1 MAGHS
6 PASQWHYG
14 PVAPYCCE
22 MMRSNI
28 EKVCEQHDHAED
40 CPDRLGTFVP
50 KFNEF
55 GLPVHD
61 GGSSYVIIEYC
72 PWCGRKLPE
81 SALWSLVRRTGTT
94 RSRPGY
100 GCGPTRISGCDL
112 ARRESG
118 LKAYRRSDITLHL
131 APCPFVWLEGRTA
144 RIRRSRASRKRESGR
159 QH

>member
-6 PASQWHYG
+6 PAFQWHYG

-72 PWCGRKLPE
+72 LWCGGNSRNRRVVVGSKNWNDAESTRLRMRSHANFWMRPGSARVRAKGLPPQRHN
-81 SALWSLVRRTGTT
+81 A
-94 RSRPGY
+94 RSRFLPFRLAGRDEPPVF
-100 GCGPTRISGCDL
+100 GVMRAHRPFSSPT
-112 ARRESG
+112 
-118 LKAYRRSDITLHL
+118 
-131 APCPFVWLEGRTA
+131 
-144 RIRRSRASRKRESGR
+144 
-159 QH
+159 

>member
-6 PASQWHYG
+6 PAFQWHYG

-72 PWCGRKLPE
+72 LWCGRKLPE
-81 SALWSLVRRTGTT
+81 SACGRWFEELERRGVDPATDAV
-94 RSRPGY
+94 P
-100 GCGPTRISGCDL
+100 
-112 ARRESG
+112 REF
-118 LKAYRRSDITLHL
+118 LDAT
-131 APCPFVWLEGRTA
+131 WLG
-144 RIRRSRASRKRESGR
+144 ESQG
-159 QH
+159 